1 MAATQAESQRSEAN
15 VEQNPSEQLSESR
28 NALLQNGTDKSVG
41 RVPPDGVVNTKSKSP
56 MSAEPGQPR
65 DSGEAPGHDRGV
77 DRPVTDQ
84 YGQYRY
90 PEGADPYYAPRPGFP
105 GKPRPPPQQPR
116 FFPGQAVSQA
126 PGPTPTLNSL
136 LQSSGA
142 PPHRYPNSYEQ
153 PPAGYGPAPGWPQ
166 HRPMPPYNPQGSPYR
181 NSTPPRGYGGPP
193 YAGAPGGPQQ
203 PPGAYGPPGS
213 YPQRYPPPGPPG
225 APNSRPPFSPH
236 QGYERGGSPQPPTQ
250 PPGAPS
256 PGAGQSAPG
265 AMSPT
270 QDTQHPPH
278 MPPHGAQP
286 PPHQGYP
293 PPPRPAQPST
303 PNAHDPDS
311 DLTGQN
317 SNDSG
322 GSGGAGRATT
332 PHLRPTPS
340 PTGSS
345 GSRSMSP
352 AVGTQNV
359 AMPPR
364 TSSSLSDGSGPT
376 ARPGPGG
383 AAGAPTPGGGPPPG
397 AMVAQPYAHH
407 PGYKPPHYPPPQPYG
422 YPPRNHHPYPYGYRP
437 PPPPHPP
444 QHYPPPLKQ
453 QPRHMGP
460 PGPGGPGTPGAPEGA
475 MPPPTAPAEPH
486 DNGPAAPATALVT
499 TGPDGAPLDE
509 GSQQSTLSNA
519 SAASGE
525 EACGGGSG
533 SSKGGSRKEY
543 GAGSAAPSPSPGG
556 GSHSSLHDDYDASPS
571 SWPRP
576 PSSPVFNSHIAPESY
591 RSKAENSRRRIGE
604 SSSGPKSDSL
614 GKLYEMDDAP
624 ERRGWVE
631 RLLAF
636 MDERRTPIAAC
647 PTISKQPLDLYRL
660 YLLVRDRG
668 GFVEVT
674 KNKTW
679 KDIAGLLGIGASSSA
694 AYTLRKHYTKNLLA
708 YECHFDRGGIDPQP
722 IINQVEASTKKKSGK
737 SNSTSSTGSS
747 NSQESFPSGGGGGA
761 PMDGYGAQ
769 YAGYPPQPN
778 HTQGYQQGG
787 YGYEYG
793 SPYQQNRPVYPAYGP
808 DGDRGY
814 RGGSVGAVGGV
825 GGGGGEYQQYG
836 GYGGAY
842 RGAAPGAA
850 TPPPAQPYPD
860 YYRAQHP
867 QHPQHPHPP
876 HPQHPQH
883 PQHPPHPPIS
893 PQQPPHEMS
902 GGAQSVSNLLNS
914 QLARQ
919 LVAPLSPTPRP
930 YYGGGKAIGAGAPPA
945 AGAPRRHPDFA
956 KGEPAYGGAGAAP
969 GPAPGA
975 AGAGAGAAPGA
986 RFGAAWGASFPRA
999 PAPPAPAAPW
1009 RPQPGAPQPPNWTH
1023 PPYSNTPSGGPAWG
1037 GAPRPPAQDPYN
1049 STAPSPGS
1057 APVLTAPGQLK
1068 RELTFPAEC
1077 VEAAVPTGEKRRRLT
1092 KADVAP
1098 VDAWRIMMALKSGLL
1113 AETCWALDILN
1124 ILLFD
1129 DNCIGYFGLQH
1140 MPGLLDLLLEHFHK
1154 SLSDVFDAPSNDE
1167 GPWYAPP
1174 PSPEPVVKSAKTK
1187 REPREPPDP
1196 ADRVRILNGENYT
1209 MESRRRHPVVYKQD
1223 DELFAPDDG
1232 DEREPL
1238 DDDVL
1243 EPWQFGG
1250 DCAGAA
1256 HVLPV
1261 FRSEFLHLPFVRV
1274 MPGQRAATDP
1284 APEPRVPSPVA
1295 EPAPEPEP
1303 APPAA
1308 TEPSGDNL
1316 APEPMELEP
1325 AGRLA
1330 VRDPA
1335 GVLRRRRL
1343 ADYEDECYTRDE
1355 PSLNLVDETRDAL
1368 ARRCI
1373 ALSNILRGL
1382 TFVPGNEA
1390 EFSRSGAFLALAG
1403 KLLLLHHEHAP
1414 RAARARAYE
1423 RAARDD
1429 ADARACCS
1437 SLRGGAEW
1445 WWDALAQLRE
1455 DALVCCA
1462 NIAGGVELAGQPEA
1476 VARPLLDGLLHWA
1489 VCPAAVAGDAP
1500 PAAAAGSPL
1509 SPRRLAL
1516 EALCKLCVTDAN
1528 VDLVLATPPRGRLAA
1543 LCAGLARDLCR
1554 PERPVVRE
1562 FAVNLLHYLAGAG
1575 GAAAREVA
1583 LHAPAVAQLVAFIE
1597 RAEQTALGVANQH
1610 GVAAL
1615 RDNPDA
1621 MGTSLDM
1628 LRRAA
1633 ATLLRLAEH
1642 PENRPL
1648 IRRHERRLLSLVM
1661 SQILDQKVAHELA
1674 DVLFH
1679 CSQSR
1684 ADAEPE

>member
-1 MAATQAESQRSEAN
+1 MAATQAESQRSDAN
-15 VEQNPSEQLSESR
+15 VDQTPSEQLSESR
-28 NALLQNGTDKSVG
+28 NVLLQNGTDKSAG
-41 RVPPDGVVNTKSKSP
+41 RVPPDGVVNTKSKAP
-56 MSAEPGQPR
+56 MSAEPGPPR
-65 DSGEAPGHDRGV
+65 DAAEAPGHERGGE
-77 DRPVTDQ
+77 RPLPDQ
-84 YGQYRY
+84 YGSYRY
-90 PEGADPYYAPRPGFP
+90 PEGADPYYSQRPGFP
-105 GKPRPPPQQPR
+105 GKPRPPPQQR
-116 FFPGQAVSQA
+116 FFPGQAVTQA

-142 PPHRYPNSYEQ
+142 PPHRYANSYDQ
-153 PPAGYGPAPGWPQ
+153 PPGGYGPAPGWPPP
-166 HRPMPPYNPQGSPYR
+166 RPMPPYNPQGSPYR
-181 NSTPPRGYGGPP
+181 NSTPPRGYVGPP
-193 YAGAPGGPQQ
+193 YGQGAPGGPQQ

-213 YPQRYPPPGPPG
+213 YPPRYPPPPGPPG

-236 QGYERGGSPQPPTQ
+236 QGYERGGSPQPPTH

-256 PGAGQSAPG
+256 PGSAQSAPG
-265 AMSPT
+265 GISPT

-278 MPPHGAQP
+278 LPPGAQ

-303 PNAHDPDS
+303 PNAHDQDA

-359 AMPPR
+359 PMPPR
-364 TSSSLSDGSGPT
+364 PSSSLSDGSGPT
-376 ARPGPGG
+376 VPGRPGTGATGG
-383 AAGAPTPGGGPPPG
+383 AGPPPSGAPPPG
-397 AMVAQPYAHH
+397 AML
-407 PGYKPPHYPPPQPYG
+407 PQPYPHHSPYKPAPYPPQSYA
-422 YPPRNHHPYPYGYRP
+422 YPPRNHHPYPYGGYRP
-437 PPPPHPP
+437 TPPPHPS
-444 QHYPPPLKQ
+444 QHYPPIKQ
-453 QPRHMGP
+453 AGRHMGP
-460 PGPGGPGTPGAPEGA
+460 PGEA
-475 MPPPTAPAEPH
+475 MPPPTAPGEAH

-499 TGPDGAPLDE
+499 TGPDGTPLDE

-525 EACGGGSG
+525 EPCGTPKS
-533 SSKGGSRKEY
+533 SRKDY
-543 GAGSAAPSPSPGG
+543 GPGSAAPSPSPGG
-556 GSHSSLHDDYDASPS
+556 ASHSSAHDDYDATPSP
-571 SWPRP
+571 WPRP
-576 PSSPVFNSHIAPESY
+576 PSSPVFNSHIPPESY
-591 RSKAENSRRRIGE
+591 RSK
-604 SSSGPKSDSL
+604 KSDSL

-624 ERRGWVE
+624 ERRSWVE

-636 MDERRTPIAAC
+636 MEDRRTPIAAC

-737 SNSTSSTGSS
+737 SNSTSNAGSS
-747 NSQESFPSGGGGGA
+747 NSQEQFVAGGAVQGGA
-761 PMDGYGAQ
+761 PMDGYPAH
-769 YAGYPPQPN
+769 YAPYPPQPN
-778 HTQGYQQGG
+778 QPQGGGPGGDNLAASNPFDEPPGPRRPPGYQQG

-793 SPYQQNRPVYPAYGP
+793 PSYPANRPVYPPYGP
-808 DGDRGY
+808 EGDRGY
-814 RGGSVGAVGGV
+814 AS
-825 GGGGGEYQQYG
+825 GGEYRYG
-836 GYGGAY
+836 GYGGY
-842 RGAAPGAA
+842 RAGAPPAPPAPPGGAQSPAAAPA
-850 TPPPAQPYPD
+850 PPASPAQPYPD
-860 YYRAQHP
+860 YYRAP
-867 QHPQHPHPP
+867 HPHHPHP
-876 HPQHPQH
+876 HPQHP
-883 PQHPPHPPIS
+883 PPHPPHS
-893 PQQPPHEMS
+893 PQQPHEYDVK
-902 GGAQSVSNLLNS
+902 G
-914 QLARQ
+914 
-919 LVAPLSPTPRP
+919 
-930 YYGGGKAIGAGAPPA
+930 GAGAGAANAAA
-945 AGAPRRHPDFA
+945 AGVPRRHPDFA
-956 KGEPAYGGAGAAP
+956 KAEAGFPPNAGAA
-969 GPAPGA
+969 G
-975 AGAGAGAAPGA
+975 
-986 RFGAAWGASFPRA
+986 
-999 PAPPAPAAPW
+999 
-1009 RPQPGAPQPPNWTH
+1009 GAPTRFA
-1023 PPYSNTPSGGPAWG
+1023 GGAWG
-1037 GAPRPPAQDPYN
+1037 GAFPRAAPAPAWRPPAPLPHAPLHHQPPWPPQQHPHQPYHPPGA
-1049 STAPSPGS
+1049 TPSV
-1057 APVLTAPGQLK
+1057 AQIK
-1068 RELTFPAEC
+1068 RELTFPPEC
-1077 VEAAVPTGEKRRRLT
+1077 VEATVPATEKRRRLT

-1140 MPGLLDLLLEHFHK
+1140 MPGLLDLLLEHFQK
-1154 SLSDVFDAPSNDE
+1154 SLADVFDAPATESE
-1167 GPWYAPP
+1167 PWYAPP
-1174 PSPEPVVKSAKTK
+1174 SSPEPVAKAK
-1187 REPREPPDP
+1187 RRVEPPDP
-1196 ADRVRILNGENYT
+1196 ADRVQLMTCENFT
-1209 MESRRRHPVVYKQD
+1209 LESRRRVPVTLAARPD
-1223 DELFAPDDG
+1223 DELFAPDDDEPGRDVG
-1232 DEREPL
+1232 D
-1238 DDDVL
+1238 VT
-1243 EPWQFGG
+1243 EPWQLSG
-1250 DCAGAA
+1250 DSAA
-1256 HVLPV
+1256 HVIPCPRGELV
-1261 FRSEFLHLPFVRV
+1261 HLPFVRV
-1274 MPGQRAATDP
+1274 LPGTRP
-1284 APEPRVPSPVA
+1284 PSPA
-1295 EPAPEPEP
+1295 

-1308 TEPSGDNL
+1308 PSPRAPPSPGGDNL
-1316 APEPMELEP
+1316 EAEPMELEP
-1325 AGRLA
+1325 ERRPALQ

-1335 GVLRRRRL
+1335 GVLKRRRL
-1343 ADYEDECYTRDE
+1343 EDYEDECYTRDE
-1355 PSLNLVDETRDAL
+1355 PSLNLVSESRDAL
-1368 ARRCI
+1368 AKRCV

-1423 RAARDD
+1423 RAARDE
-1429 ADARACCS
+1429 ADAELCCS
-1437 SLRGGAEW
+1437 SLRGAAEW
-1445 WWDALAQLRE
+1445 WWDALAALRE

-1462 NIAGGVELAGQPEA
+1462 NIAGSVELAGQPEA

-1500 PAAAAGSPL
+1500 PGAGAASPL

-1575 GAAAREVA
+1575 GAAARAVA

-1633 ATLLRLAEH
+1633 ATLLRLAERA
-1642 PENRPL
+1642 ENRPL
-1648 IRRHERRLLSLVM
+1648 LRRHERRLLSLVM

-1674 DVLFH
+1674 DVLWH
-1679 CSQSR
+1679 VSQPG
-1684 ADAEPE
+1684 DQ

>member
-1 MAATQAESQRSEAN
+1 MAATQAESQRSEIN
-15 VEQNPSEQLSESR
+15 VEQNPSEPLSESR

-65 DSGEAPGHDRGV
+65 DSGETPGHDRGGE
-77 DRPVTDQ
+77 RPVTDQ

-90 PEGADPYYAPRPGFP
+90 QEGADPYYAPRPGFP

-153 PPAGYGPAPGWPQ
+153 PPGYGPAPGWPQ

-213 YPQRYPPPGPPG
+213 YPQRYPPPPGAPG

-236 QGYERGGSPQPPTQ
+236 QGYERGGSPQPQTQ

-256 PGAGQSAPG
+256 PGAVQSAPG

-270 QDTQHPPH
+270 QDSQHPPH
-278 MPPHGAQP
+278 MPHGAQP
-286 PPHQGYP
+286 PQHQGYP

-383 AAGAPTPGGGPPPG
+383 AAGAPAPGGGPPPG

-407 PGYKPPHYPPPQPYG
+407 PGYKAPHYPPPQPYG

-444 QHYPPPLKQ
+444 QHYPPLKQ

-460 PGPGGPGTPGAPEGA
+460 PGPGGPGGPGAPEGA

-525 EACGGGSG
+525 ECGGGSG
-533 SSKGGSRKEY
+533 KRKEY

-576 PSSPVFNSHIAPESY
+576 PSSP
-591 RSKAENSRRRIGE
+591 
-604 SSSGPKSDSL
+604 SDSL

-636 MDERRTPIAAC
+636 MEERRTPIAAC

-722 IINQVEASTKKKSGK
+722 IINQVEATTKKKSGK

-747 NSQESFPSGGGGGA
+747 NSQESFPAGGGGA
-761 PMDGYGAQ
+761 AMDGYAPQ

-778 HTQGYQQGG
+778 HAQGYQQS

-793 SPYQQNRPVYPAYGP
+793 SPYQPNRPVYPPYGP

-814 RGGSVGAVGGV
+814 RGGA
-825 GGGGGEYQQYG
+825 GGGPG
-836 GYGGAY
+836 GGAAWA
-842 RGAAPGAA
+842 RRAARVRARAPSTSTATAAPTAG
-850 TPPPAQPYPD
+850 PRPAPTRRRP
-860 YYRAQHP
+860 R
-867 QHPQHPHPP
+867 
-876 HPQHPQH
+876 
-883 PQHPPHPPIS
+883 
-893 PQQPPHEMS
+893 
-902 GGAQSVSNLLNS
+902 
-914 QLARQ
+914 
-919 LVAPLSPTPRP
+919 SPTPTTTARRTRSTRSTRTRRTRRTRSTRSIRSTRRTRP
-930 YYGGGKAIGAGAPPA
+930 SRRSSRRTSTAAARRSAAAWARAQALRDGIPTSPRASRRTAARAARGA
-945 AGAPRRHPDFA
+945 R
-956 KGEPAYGGAGAAP
+956 P
-969 GPAPGA
+969 GP
-975 AGAGAGAAPGA
+975 
-986 RFGAAWGASFPRA
+986 
-999 PAPPAPAAPW
+999 PW
-1009 RPQPGAPQPPNWTH
+1009 RPQPGAPQPPAWSH

-1037 GAPRPPAQDPYN
+1037 GAPRPPTQDPYN
-1049 STAPSPGS
+1049 STAPSPGT
-1057 APVLTAPGQLK
+1057 APALTAPGQLK

-1154 SLSDVFDAPSNDE
+1154 SLSDVFDSPSNDD

-1174 PSPEPVVKSAKTK
+1174 ASPEPVIKSAKTT

-1196 ADRVRILNGENYT
+1196 SDRVRVLSGENYT
-1209 MESRRRHPVVYKQD
+1209 LESRRRHPVVYKPD
-1223 DELFAPDDG
+1223 DELFAPEDEADDHDG
-1232 DEREPL
+1232 HVE
-1238 DDDVL
+1238 DVL

-1250 DCAGAA
+1250 DSGGAA
-1256 HVLPV
+1256 HVVPC
-1261 FRSEFLHLPFVRV
+1261 FRTEFLHLPFVRV
-1274 MPGQRAATDP
+1274 MPGQRAASPPP
-1284 APEPRVPSPVA
+1284 ASPA
-1295 EPAPEPEP
+1295 ASEPAPGPRRRPRRPSPAPTTWRPSPWTSSPSAAPRWPCATPPACSSAAACRTTRTSATRATSPASTSWTRRATHWRAGASRSPTSCGASPSCPATRSSSRAPAPSWRWPASYYCCTTSTRRGQRAREPTREP
-1303 APPAA
+1303 PGTTMTPPPAA
-1308 TEPSGDNL
+1308 RVYAVAPSGGGTRWRNCAKTRSCAAL
-1316 APEPMELEP
+1316 TSRAAWSWP
-1325 AGRLA
+1325 ASPRPWRGRCWTGCCTGA
-1330 VRDPA
+1330 
-1335 GVLRRRRL
+1335 
-1343 ADYEDECYTRDE
+1343 C
-1355 PSLNLVDETRDAL
+1355 
-1368 ARRCI
+1368 ARRPWR
-1373 ALSNILRGL
+1373 ATR
-1382 TFVPGNEA
+1382 
-1390 EFSRSGAFLALAG
+1390 R
-1403 KLLLLHHEHAP
+1403 P
-1414 RAARARAYE
+1414 RRVLPR
-1423 RAARDD
+1423 RCR
-1429 ADARACCS
+1429 
-1437 SLRGGAEW
+1437 RGGW
-1445 WWDALAQLRE
+1445 RWRR
-1455 DALVCCA
+1455 CA
-1462 NIAGGVELAGQPEA
+1462 
-1476 VARPLLDGLLHWA
+1476 
-1489 VCPAAVAGDAP
+1489 
-1500 PAAAAGSPL
+1500 S
-1509 SPRRLAL
+1509 
-1516 EALCKLCVTDAN
+1516 
-1528 VDLVLATPPRGRLAA
+1528 
-1543 LCAGLARDLCR
+1543 CA
-1554 PERPVVRE
+1554 
-1562 FAVNLLHYLAGAG
+1562 
-1575 GAAAREVA
+1575 
-1583 LHAPAVAQLVAFIE
+1583 
-1597 RAEQTALGVANQH
+1597 
-1610 GVAAL
+1610 
-1615 RDNPDA
+1615 
-1621 MGTSLDM
+1621 
-1628 LRRAA
+1628 
-1633 ATLLRLAEH
+1633 
-1642 PENRPL
+1642 
-1648 IRRHERRLLSLVM
+1648 
-1661 SQILDQKVAHELA
+1661 
-1674 DVLFH
+1674 
-1679 CSQSR
+1679 
-1684 ADAEPE
+1684 

>member
-1 MAATQAESQRSEAN
+1 MAATQAESQRTDAN
-15 VEQNPSEQLSESR
+15 VDQNPSEQLSESR

-56 MSAEPGQPR
+56 MSADPGPPR
-65 DSGEAPGHDRGV
+65 DAGEAPGHERSGE
-77 DRPVTDQ
+77 RPLPDQ
-84 YGQYRY
+84 YGSYRY
-90 PEGADPYYAPRPGFP
+90 PEGADPYYSQRPGFP
-105 GKPRPPPQQPR
+105 GKPRPPPQQR
-116 FFPGQAVSQA
+116 FFPGQAASQA

-136 LQSSGA
+136 LQASGA
-142 PPHRYPNSYEQ
+142 PPHRYANSYEQ
-153 PPAGYGPAPGWPQ
+153 PPGGYGPAPGWPPP
-166 HRPMPPYNPQGSPYR
+166 RPMPPYNPQGSPYR

-193 YAGAPGGPQQ
+193 YGQGAPAGPQQ

-213 YPQRYPPPGPPG
+213 YPPRYPPPPGPPG

-236 QGYERGGSPQPPTQ
+236 QGYERGGSPQPPTH

-256 PGAGQSAPG
+256 PGSAQSAPG
-265 AMSPT
+265 GISPT
-270 QDTQHPPH
+270 QDSQHPPH
-278 MPPHGAQP
+278 LPPGAQ

-303 PNAHDPDS
+303 PNAHDQDS

-352 AVGTQNV
+352 AVGTQSV
-359 AMPPR
+359 PMPPR
-364 TSSSLSDGSGPT
+364 PSSSLSDGSGPT
-376 ARPGPGG
+376 VPGRPGAGAPGG
-383 AAGAPTPGGGPPPG
+383 AGPPPSGAPPPG
-397 AMVAQPYAHH
+397 AML
-407 PGYKPPHYPPPQPYG
+407 PQPYPHHG
-422 YPPRNHHPYPYGYRP
+422 PYKPAPYPPQSYPYPPRNHHPYPYGGYRP
-437 PPPPHPP
+437 TPPPHPSHP
-444 QHYPPPLKQ
+444 SQHYPPLKQ
-453 QPRHMGP
+453 AGRHMGP
-460 PGPGGPGTPGAPEGA
+460 PGEA
-475 MPPPTAPAEPH
+475 MPPPTAPGEAH

-525 EACGGGSG
+525 EPCGTP
-533 SSKGGSRKEY
+533 KASRKEF

-556 GSHSSLHDDYDASPS
+556 ASHSSAHDDYDAAPSP
-571 SWPRP
+571 WPRP
-576 PSSPVFNSHIAPESY
+576 PSS
-591 RSKAENSRRRIGE
+591 
-604 SSSGPKSDSL
+604 PKSDSL

-636 MDERRTPIAAC
+636 MEDRRTPIAAC

-722 IINQVEASTKKKSGK
+722 IINQVEATTKKKSGK
-737 SNSTSSTGSS
+737 SNSTSNAGSS
-747 NSQESFPSGGGGGA
+747 NSAEQFGAGGAAQAGA
-761 PMDGYGAQ
+761 PMDGYPAH
-769 YAGYPPQPN
+769 YAPYPPQPN
-778 HTQGYQQGG
+778 QPQGGGPGGDNLAASNPFDEPPGPRRPPGYQQG

-793 SPYQQNRPVYPAYGP
+793 PSYPANRPVYPPYGP
-808 DGDRGY
+808 EGDRGY
-814 RGGSVGAVGGV
+814 AS
-825 GGGGGEYQQYG
+825 GGEYRYG
-836 GYGGAY
+836 GYGGY
-842 RGAAPGAA
+842 RAGAPPAPPGGAQSPAAAPA
-850 TPPPAQPYPD
+850 PPASPAQPYPD
-860 YYRAQHP
+860 YYRAPHP
-867 QHPQHPHPP
+867 HHPHPHPP
-876 HPQHPQH
+876 HAPP
-883 PQHPPHPPIS
+883 HPPHPPHS
-893 PQQPPHEMS
+893 PHPPHPPQQPHEM
-902 GGAQSVSNLLNS
+902 GAAAGAGIMGS

-919 LVAPLSPTPRP
+919 LVAPLPSPVRP
-930 YYGGGKAIGAGAPPA
+930 YGGAGAGAANAAA
-945 AGAPRRHPDFA
+945 AGVPRRHPDFA
-956 KGEPAYGGAGAAP
+956 KAEGGFPPNASAAGGAP
-969 GPAPGA
+969 TRF
-975 AGAGAGAAPGA
+975 AGG
-986 RFGAAWGASFPRA
+986 
-999 PAPPAPAAPW
+999 
-1009 RPQPGAPQPPNWTH
+1009 
-1023 PPYSNTPSGGPAWG
+1023 AWG
-1037 GAPRPPAQDPYN
+1037 GAFPRAAPAPAWRPPAPLPHAPLHHAPPWPQPHPHQPYHPPGT
-1049 STAPSPGS
+1049 TAG
-1057 APVLTAPGQLK
+1057 VGQIK
-1068 RELTFPAEC
+1068 RELTFPPDC
-1077 VEAAVPTGEKRRRLT
+1077 VEATVPATEKRRRLT

-1140 MPGLLDLLLEHFHK
+1140 MPGLLDLLLEHFQK
-1154 SLSDVFDAPSNDE
+1154 SLSDVFDAPATESE
-1167 GPWYAPP
+1167 PWYAPP
-1174 PSPEPVVKSAKTK
+1174 SSPEPVAKAK
-1187 REPREPPDP
+1187 RRVEPPDP
-1196 ADRVRILNGENYT
+1196 GDRVPLLSGENFT
-1209 MESRRRHPVVYKQD
+1209 LESRRRLPVTLASRPD
-1223 DELFAPDDG
+1223 DELFAPSDD
-1232 DEREPL
+1232 EP
-1238 DDDVL
+1238 DRDVDDVT
-1243 EPWQFGG
+1243 EPWQLSG
-1250 DCAGAA
+1250 DSAA
-1256 HVLPV
+1256 HVIPPPRGELV
-1261 FRSEFLHLPFVRV
+1261 HLPFARVLPGAVRE
-1274 MPGQRAATDP
+1274 PPATP
-1284 APEPRVPSPVA
+1284 APA
-1295 EPAPEPEP
+1295 APATP
-1303 APPAA
+1303 ATPATPAA
-1308 TEPSGDNL
+1308 PATPGDNL
-1316 APEPMELEP
+1316 DNEPMELEP
-1325 AGRLA
+1325 ERRPALQ

-1335 GVLRRRRL
+1335 GVLKRRRL
-1343 ADYEDECYTRDE
+1343 EDYEDECYTRDE
-1355 PSLNLVDETRDAL
+1355 PSLNLVGETRDAL
-1368 ARRCI
+1368 AKRCV

-1390 EFSRSGAFLALAG
+1390 EFARSGAFLALAG

-1423 RAARDD
+1423 RAARDEGD
-1429 ADARACCS
+1429 ADACCS
-1437 SLRGGAEW
+1437 SLRGAAEW
-1445 WWDALAQLRE
+1445 WWDALAALRE
-1455 DALVCCA
+1455 DALVSCA
-1462 NIAGGVELAGQPEA
+1462 NIAGAVELGSQPEA
-1476 VARPLLDGLLHWA
+1476 VARPLLDGLLHWS

-1500 PAAAAGSPL
+1500 PGASAASPL

-1575 GAAAREVA
+1575 GAAARAVA

-1633 ATLLRLAEH
+1633 ATLLRLAERA
-1642 PENRPL
+1642 ENRPL
-1648 IRRHERRLLSLVM
+1648 LRRHERRLLSLVM

-1674 DVLFH
+1674 DVLWH
-1679 CSQSR
+1679 CSQAPS
-1684 ADAEPE
+1684 EPQ

>member
-1 MAATQAESQRSEAN
+1 MAATQAESQRSEPN
-15 VEQNPSEQLSESR
+15 VDQNPSEQLSESR
-28 NALLQNGTDKSVG
+28 NALLQNGTDKTVG

-56 MSAEPGQPR
+56 MSADPGQPR
-65 DSGEAPGHDRGV
+65 DAGEAPGHDRPGE
-77 DRPVTDQ
+77 RPVPDQ

-90 PEGADPYYAPRPGFP
+90 PEGADPYYPARPGFP
-105 GKPRPPPQQPR
+105 GKPRPPPQQR

-142 PPHRYPNSYEQ
+142 PPHRYPNSYDQ
-153 PPAGYGPAPGWPQ
+153 PPAGYGPAPGWPA
-166 HRPMPPYNPQGSPYR
+166 RPMPPYNPQGAPYR

-193 YAGAPGGPQQ
+193 YGAGAPGGPQQ
-203 PPGAYGPPGS
+203 PPGAYGPPGA
-213 YPQRYPPPGPPG
+213 YPQRYPPPQGPPG

-236 QGYERGGSPQPPTQ
+236 PGYERGGSPQPPTHPQ
-250 PPGAPS
+250 GAPS
-256 PGAGQSAPG
+256 PGNAQSAPG
-265 AMSPT
+265 ALSPT

-278 MPPHGAQP
+278 LPPGSQP

-322 GSGGAGRATT
+322 GSGGAGRAST

-359 AMPPR
+359 PMPPR
-364 TSSSLSDGSGPT
+364 PSSSLSDGSGPT
-376 ARPGPGG
+376 SRPGGPGPAPS
-383 AAGAPTPGGGPPPG
+383 AAPPPA
-397 AMVAQPYAHH
+397 AMLPQPYPHH
-407 PGYKPPHYPPPQPYG
+407 GGYKPPHYPPQPYA
-422 YPPRNHHPYPYGYRP
+422 YPPRNHHPYQYGGYRP
-437 PPPPHPP
+437 TPPPHPS
-444 QHYPPPLKQ
+444 QHYPPLKPQ

-460 PGPGGPGTPGAPEGA
+460 PGDS
-475 MPPPTAPAEPH
+475 MPPPTAPGEAH

-499 TGPDGAPLDE
+499 TGPDGALDE

-525 EACGGGSG
+525 EQCGTPKS
-533 SSKGGSRKEY
+533 SRKEY
-543 GAGSAAPSPSPGG
+543 GPGSAAPSPSPGG
-556 GSHSSLHDDYDASPS
+556 GSHSSAHDDYEASPS
-571 SWPRP
+571 AWPRP
-576 PSSPVFNSHIAPESY
+576 PSS
-591 RSKAENSRRRIGE
+591 
-604 SSSGPKSDSL
+604 PKSDSL

-679 KDIAGLLGIGASSSA
+679 KDIAGMLGIGASSSA

-722 IINQVEASTKKKSGK
+722 IINQVEATTKKKGGK
-737 SNSTSSTGSS
+737 SNSTSSAGSS
-747 NSQESFPSGGGGGA
+747 NSQESFPGGGAAAAGA
-761 PMDGYGAQ
+761 PMDGYPAQ
-769 YAGYPPQPN
+769 YAGYPPQPAQPQGGGPGADN
-778 HTQGYQQGG
+778 LAASNPFDEPPGPRRPQGYQQN

-793 SPYQQNRPVYPAYGP
+793 TPYPSNRPVYPPYGP
-808 DGDRGY
+808 EGDRGY
-814 RGGSVGAVGGV
+814 AS
-825 GGGGGEYQQYG
+825 GGEYRY

-842 RGAAPGAA
+842 RGGAPAPAG
-850 TPPPAQPYPD
+850 TPPPAQPYPE
-860 YYRAQHP
+860 YYRAPHP
-867 QHPQHPHPP
+867 HHPPHPP
-876 HPQHPQH
+876 HP
-883 PQHPPHPPIS
+883 PPHS
-893 PQQPPHEMS
+893 PQQPPH
-902 GGAQSVSNLLNS
+902 
-914 QLARQ
+914 
-919 LVAPLSPTPRP
+919 APPPHP
-930 YYGGGKAIGAGAPPA
+930 PPPHQQPPHQPPHPAHEYGGGKGATGAAGGAGGAA
-945 AGAPRRHPDFA
+945 AVAGAPRRHPDFA
-956 KGEPAYGGAGAAP
+956 KGEGYAAGAGGAGARFAP
-969 GPAPGA
+969 
-975 AGAGAGAAPGA
+975 
-986 RFGAAWGASFPRA
+986 
-999 PAPPAPAAPW
+999 
-1009 RPQPGAPQPPNWTH
+1009 
-1023 PPYSNTPSGGPAWG
+1023 PAWG
-1037 GAPRPPAQDPYN
+1037 GGFPRAQVPAPAPAWRPGAPHPPPLQHAPLAQHAQPAWPHQPHHQYQP
-1049 STAPSPGS
+1049 TGAGPG
-1057 APVLTAPGQLK
+1057 VGPGQIK

-1077 VEAAVPTGEKRRRLT
+1077 VEATVPTGETRRRLT

-1129 DNCIGYFGLQH
+1129 DNCIGYFGLQN
-1140 MPGLLDLLLEHFHK
+1140 MPGLLELLLEHFHR
-1154 SLSDVFDAPSNDE
+1154 SLSDVFDAPAVESE
-1167 GPWYAPP
+1167 PWYAPP
-1174 PSPEPVVKSAKTK
+1174 QTPEPAAKV
-1187 REPREPPDP
+1187 RRRAEPPDP
-1196 ADRVRILNGENYT
+1196 ADRVRLLSGDNYT
-1209 MESRRRHPVVYKQD
+1209 LETRRRQPVTYRPD
-1223 DELFAPDDG
+1223 DELFAPDDC
-1232 DEREPL
+1232 DSDSERVE
-1238 DDDVL
+1238 DAL

-1250 DCAGAA
+1250 DA
-1256 HVLPV
+1256 HVMPC
-1261 FRSEFLHLPFVRV
+1261 FRGEFVPLPFVRV
-1274 MPGQRAATDP
+1274 MPGERAPSPPPPPP
-1284 APEPRVPSPVA
+1284 ADSPRVKSDSDVA
-1295 EPAPEPEP
+1295 DAPD
-1303 APPAA
+1303 APDPPDAETDA
-1308 TEPSGDNL
+1308 DGEADNL
-1316 APEPMELEP
+1316 EAEPMELEP
-1325 AGRLA
+1325 ERRPSLLI
-1330 VRDPA
+1330 RDPA
-1335 GVLRRRRL
+1335 GVLKRRRIE
-1343 ADYEDECYTRDE
+1343 DYEDECYTRDE
-1355 PSLNLVDETRDAL
+1355 PSLNLVNESRDAL
-1368 ARRCI
+1368 AKRCI

-1423 RAARDD
+1423 RAARDEVD
-1429 ADARACCS
+1429 ADACCS
-1437 SLRGGAEW
+1437 SLRGEAEW
-1445 WWDALAQLRE
+1445 WWDTLAQLRE

-1462 NIAGGVELAGQPEA
+1462 NIAGSVELAGQPEA
-1476 VARPLLDGLLHWA
+1476 VARPLLDGLLHWS

-1528 VDLVLATPPRGRLAA
+1528 VDLVLATPPRGRIAA

-1575 GAAAREVA
+1575 GEAAREVA

-1642 PENRPL
+1642 AENRPL

-1679 CSQSR
+1679 CSQAR
-1684 ADAEPE
+1684 DEQ

>member
-1 MAATQAESQRSEAN
+1 MAATQAESQRSDTN
-15 VEQNPSEQLSESR
+15 VDQTPSEQLSESR

-56 MSAEPGQPR
+56 MSGEPGPPR
-65 DSGEAPGHDRGV
+65 DGGDAPGHDRIA
-77 DRPVTDQ
+77 DRPPGDL

-90 PEGADPYYAPRPGFP
+90 PDGTDPYYAQRPGFG
-105 GKPRPPPQQPR
+105 GKPRGPPPQQR
-116 FFPGQAVSQA
+116 FFPGQPTSQA

-153 PPAGYGPAPGWPQ
+153 PPAGYGPGPGWPPP
-166 HRPMPPYNPQGSPYR
+166 RPMPPYNPQANPYR
-181 NSTPPRGYGGPP
+181 NSTPPRGFGGPP
-193 YAGAPGGPQQ
+193 YGAGAPGGPQQ
-203 PPGAYGPPGS
+203 PPAGYGPPGS
-213 YPQRYPPPGPPG
+213 YPQRYPPPPGPPG
-225 APNSRPPFSPH
+225 APNSRPPFSSHP
-236 QGYERGGSPQPPTQ
+236 GYERGGSPQPPSQ

-256 PGAGQSAPG
+256 PGAPSSAPG
-265 AMSPT
+265 GMSPT
-270 QDTQHPPH
+270 QDSQHPPH
-278 MPPHGAQP
+278 HPPHGAQP
-286 PPHQGYP
+286 PPQHQGYP
-293 PPPRPAQPST
+293 PPPRPPQPST

-322 GSGGAGRATT
+322 GSGGAGRAST

-359 AMPPR
+359 PMPPR
-364 TSSSLSDGSGPT
+364 PSSSLSDGSGPVS
-376 ARPGPGG
+376 RPGG
-383 AAGAPTPGGGPPPG
+383 AAPGPAPSPVPPPG
-397 AMVAQPYAHH
+397 AMVAQPYHH
-407 PGYKPPHYPPPQPYG
+407 GYKPYPPQPYG
-422 YPPRNHHPYPYGYRP
+422 YPPRNHHPYQYGYRP
-437 PPPPHPP
+437 QPPHPQHPPPHPP
-444 QHYPPPLKQ
+444 QHYPPLKQQ

-460 PGPGGPGTPGAPEGA
+460 PGMEGA
-475 MPPPTAPAEPH
+475 MPPPTAPGDAH
-486 DNGPAAPATALVT
+486 DNGPAPPATALVT

-525 EACGGGSG
+525 EAPPGGG
-533 SSKGGSRKEY
+533 KARKEF
-543 GAGSAAPSPSPGG
+543 GSGSAAPSPSPGG
-556 GSHSSLHDDYDASPS
+556 GSHSSAHDDYDASPS

-576 PSSPVFNSHIAPESY
+576 PSSPVFNSHIQPESY
-591 RSKAENSRRRIGE
+591 RSK
-604 SSSGPKSDSL
+604 KSDSL

-636 MDERRTPIAAC
+636 MEDRRTPIAAC

-722 IINQVEASTKKKSGK
+722 IINQVEASTKKKGGK
-737 SNSTSSTGSS
+737 SNTTPTQGSG
-747 NSQESFPSGGGGGA
+747 NSQESFPGA
-761 PMDGYGAQ
+761 GPGAGAGAGAAGAGAGMDGYPAQ
-769 YAGYPPQPN
+769 YPPYPPQPA
-778 HTQGYQQGG
+778 TQQGGGPGGPAGDNLAASNPFDEPPGPRRPPGYQPG

-793 SPYQQNRPVYPAYGP
+793 SPYQSTRPVYPPYGP
-808 DGDRGY
+808 EGDRGY
-814 RGGSVGAVGGV
+814 GAGS
-825 GGGGGEYQQYG
+825 EYRYG
-836 GYGGAY
+836 GYGY

-850 TPPPAQPYPD
+850 TPPPQPYPE
-860 YYRAQHP
+860 YYR
-867 QHPQHPHPP
+867 QHPHPHP
-876 HPQHPQH
+876 HPQPPHPHQQPPH
-883 PQHPPHPPIS
+883 PAHQAHPPH
-893 PQQPPHEMS
+893 QPNQHEMS
-902 GGAQSVSNLLNS
+902 GGGGGGGIMSS

-919 LVAPLSPTPRP
+919 LVAPLPAAPRA
-930 YYGGGKAIGAGAPPA
+930 YHYGAGKPGMGPGAAGAGTPGAGPGAA

-956 KGEPAYGGAGAAP
+956 KADYAPPGPGP
-969 GPAPGA
+969 GPAASSAAPPRFPAAWPGPFPRQQPPPQPA
-975 AGAGAGAAPGA
+975 WRPPHQPPQPWPPHQPYPPQGQAGA
-986 RFGAAWGASFPRA
+986 
-999 PAPPAPAAPW
+999 
-1009 RPQPGAPQPPNWTH
+1009 
-1023 PPYSNTPSGGPAWG
+1023 AWG
-1037 GAPRPPAQDPYN
+1037 GAPRPPAESYPPGVG
-1049 STAPSPGS
+1049 PSPGPPS
-1057 APVLTAPGQLK
+1057 MSLPGGQLK
-1068 RELTFPAEC
+1068 REMTFPAEC
-1077 VEAAVPTGEKRRRLT
+1077 VEATAPAGEKRRRLT

-1098 VDAWRIMMALKSGLL
+1098 VDAWRVVMALKSGLL

-1140 MPGLLDLLLEHFHK
+1140 MPGLLDLLLEHFHRG
-1154 SLSDVFDAPSNDE
+1154 LAEVFDAPPPADT
-1167 GPWYAPP
+1167 PWYAAPGAASPAAP
-1174 PSPEPVVKSAKTK
+1174 PSPVPA
-1187 REPREPPDP
+1187 PPDP
-1196 ADRVRILNGENYT
+1196 ADRVRVLAGENYT
-1209 MESRRRHPVVYKQD
+1209 LAARRRRAHVAYRAEPD
-1223 DELFAPDDG
+1223 AAAADLFAPEPP
-1232 DEREPL
+1232 DEPEDRH
-1238 DDDVL
+1238 DAL
-1243 EPWQFGG
+1243 EPWQLA
-1250 DCAGAA
+1250 D
-1256 HVLPV
+1256 HVMPC
-1261 FRSEFLHLPFVRV
+1261 FRAEFLPLPFVRV
-1274 MPGQRAATDP
+1274 LPGERAPSPP
-1284 APEPRVPSPVA
+1284 APPEPELA
-1295 EPAPEPEP
+1295 PAPPAPAHDAAPEP
-1303 APPAA
+1303 APGTPG
-1308 TEPSGDNL
+1308 EDRDNL
-1316 APEPMELEP
+1316 EAEPMELEVE
-1325 AGRLA
+1325 RRVTLA

-1335 GVLRRRRL
+1335 GVLKRRRL
-1343 ADYEDECYTRDE
+1343 EDYEDECYTRDE
-1355 PSLNLVDETRDAL
+1355 PSLNLVSESRDAL
-1368 ARRCI
+1368 AKRCI

-1423 RAARDD
+1423 RAARDE
-1429 ADARACCS
+1429 ADQDACCS
-1437 SLRGGAEW
+1437 SLRGEGEW

-1455 DALVCCA
+1455 DALVACA
-1462 NIAGGVELAGQPEA
+1462 NIAGSVELQQQPEA

-1500 PAAAAGSPL
+1500 PAAAPGSPL

-1528 VDLVLATPPRGRLAA
+1528 VDLVLATPPRGRIAA

-1575 GAAAREVA
+1575 GPAAREVA
-1583 LHAPAVAQLVAFIE
+1583 LQAPAVAQLVAFIE

-1642 PENRPL
+1642 AENRPL

-1674 DVLFH
+1674 DVLYH
-1679 CSQSR
+1679 CSQPR
-1684 ADAEPE
+1684 PEDAPEHHEQ

>member
-15 VEQNPSEQLSESR
+15 VEQSPTEQLSESR
-28 NALLQNGTDKSVG
+28 NALLQNGTDKSIG

-56 MSAEPGQPR
+56 MSADSGQPR
-65 DSGEAPGHDRGV
+65 DGGEPPGHDRTGE
-77 DRPVTDQ
+77 RPVPDQ

-90 PEGADPYYAPRPGFP
+90 PEGADPYYSARPGFP
-105 GKPRPPPQQPR
+105 GKPRPPPQQGPR
-116 FFPGQAVSQA
+116 FFPGQVSQA

-142 PPHRYPNSYEQ
+142 PPHRYPNSYDQ
-153 PPAGYGPAPGWPQ
+153 PPAGYGPAPGWPPP
-166 HRPMPPYNPQGSPYR
+166 RPMPPYNPQGSPYR
-181 NSTPPRGYGGPP
+181 NST
-193 YAGAPGGPQQ
+193 
-203 PPGAYGPPGS
+203 
-213 YPQRYPPPGPPG
+213 
-225 APNSRPPFSPH
+225 
-236 QGYERGGSPQPPTQ
+236 GYERGGSPQPPAQ

-270 QDTQHPPH
+270 QDAQHAPH
-278 MPPHGAQP
+278 LPPHGAQP
-286 PPHQGYP
+286 PPQHQGYP
-293 PPPRPAQPST
+293 PPPRPPQPST

-322 GSGGAGRATT
+322 GSGSAGRATT

-359 AMPPR
+359 TMPPR
-364 TSSSLSDGSGPT
+364 TSSSMPDGSGPP
-376 ARPGPGG
+376 RPGGPG
-383 AAGAPTPGGGPPPG
+383 AAPGPAPSPVPPPG
-397 AMVAQPYAHH
+397 AMVAQPYHH
-407 PGYKPPHYPPPQPYG
+407 AAYKTAHYPPQPQYG
-422 YPPRNHHPYPYGYRP
+422 YPPRNHHPYPYGYQPR
-437 PPPPHPP
+437 PPPHPP
-444 QHYPPPLKQ
+444 QHYPPLKQ

-460 PGPGGPGTPGAPEGA
+460 PTPGGGGAGPEGA
-475 MPPPTAPAEPH
+475 MPPPTAPGEAH

-525 EACGGGSG
+525 EQCGTP
-533 SSKGGSRKEY
+533 KGRGKEY
-543 GAGSAAPSPSPGG
+543 GASSAAPSPSPGA
-556 GSHSSLHDDYDASPS
+556 GSHSSVHDDYDASP

-576 PSSPVFNSHIAPESY
+576 PSSPVFNSHIPPESY
-591 RSKAENSRRRIGE
+591 RSK
-604 SSSGPKSDSL
+604 KSDSL

-636 MDERRTPIAAC
+636 MEERRTPIAAC

-737 SNSTSSTGSS
+737 SNNNSTPAGSS
-747 NSQESFPSGGGGGA
+747 NSQESFPGGGAGGGGA
-761 PMDGYGAQ
+761 SMDGYGGQ

-778 HTQGYQQGG
+778 QSQGGGPGGDNLAASNPFDEPPGPRRPPGYQQG

-793 SPYQQNRPVYPAYGP
+793 SPYQPNRPVYPPYGP

-814 RGGSVGAVGGV
+814 RT
-825 GGGGGEYQQYG
+825 GGEYQYG
-836 GYGGAY
+836 GYGGGY
-842 RGAAPGAA
+842 RGGAAGGAGAAPAG

-860 YYRAQHP
+860 YYRAPHP
-867 QHPQHPHPP
+867 HPHPP
-876 HPQHPQH
+876 HSP
-883 PQHPPHPPIS
+883 HPPHPPHQ
-893 PQQPPHEMS
+893 PHQPHQPPHE
-902 GGAQSVSNLLNS
+902 
-914 QLARQ
+914 
-919 LVAPLSPTPRP
+919 
-930 YYGGGKAIGAGAPPA
+930 YGGGKAMGAGAGGPA
-945 AGAPRRHPDFA
+945 PAGTPRRHPDFA
-956 KGEPAYGGAGAAP
+956 KADGAYAGP
-969 GPAPGA
+969 
-975 AGAGAGAAPGA
+975 GAAPGA
-986 RFGAAWGASFPRA
+986 GGPGAGTAGAPAASPARFPPAWPQPFPRA
-999 PAPPAPAAPW
+999 QPPSPQPPW
-1009 RPQPGAPQPPNWTH
+1009 RPPPQQQPP
-1023 PPYSNTPSGGPAWG
+1023 PAW
-1037 GAPRPPAQDPYN
+1037 PHQPYQPQSTPAGMP
-1049 STAPSPGS
+1049 
-1057 APVLTAPGQLK
+1057 PGQIK

-1077 VEAAVPTGEKRRRLT
+1077 VEATVPTGEKRRRLT

-1140 MPGLLDLLLEHFHK
+1140 MPGLLDLLLEHFHR
-1154 SLSDVFDAPSNDE
+1154 SLSEVFDAPAPSDA
-1167 GPWYAPP
+1167 PWYARPA
-1174 PSPEPVVKSAKTK
+1174 SPEPARHERRPLS
-1187 REPREPPDP
+1187 PPDP
-1196 ADRVRILNGENYT
+1196 AARVRVLAGDNYT
-1209 MESRRRHPVVYKQD
+1209 LETRRRQPVTVRPD
-1223 DELFAPDDG
+1223 DELFAPEPCDADC
-1232 DEREPL
+1232 ERVE
-1238 DDDVL
+1238 DVL

-1250 DCAGAA
+1250 EAGAA
-1256 HVLPV
+1256 HLVPC
-1261 FRSEFLHLPFVRV
+1261 FRAEFLHLPFARV
-1274 MPGQRAATDP
+1274 LPGERAPSPPP
-1284 APEPRVPSPVA
+1284 APAPA
-1295 EPAPEPEP
+1295 APAPATP
-1303 APPAA
+1303 APPPAPA
-1308 TEPSGDNL
+1308 PDADNL
-1316 APEPMELEP
+1316 EAEPMELEP
-1325 AGRLA
+1325 ERRPALL

-1335 GVLRRRRL
+1335 GVLKRRRL
-1343 ADYEDECYTRDE
+1343 EDYEDECYTRDE

-1368 ARRCI
+1368 AKRCI

-1382 TFVPGNEA
+1382 TFVPGNEV

-1423 RAARDD
+1423 RAARDE
-1429 ADARACCS
+1429 ADVDACCS

-1476 VARPLLDGLLHWA
+1476 VARPLLDGLLHWS

-1500 PAAAAGSPL
+1500 PACGAASPL

-1528 VDLVLATPPRGRLAA
+1528 VDLVLATPPRGRIAM

-1575 GAAAREVA
+1575 GGAAREVA
-1583 LHAPAVAQLVAFIE
+1583 GQAAAVAQLVAFIE
-1597 RAEQTALGVANQH
+1597 RAEHTALGVVNQH

-1615 RDNPDA
+1615 RDNPDS

-1633 ATLLRLAEH
+1633 ATLHRLAAH
-1642 PENRPL
+1642 AENRPL
-1648 IRRHERRLLSLVM
+1648 IRRHERRLLALVM

-1674 DVLFH
+1674 DVLFA
-1679 CSQSR
+1679 CSQAR
-1684 ADAEPE
+1684 DE